1 MRAMS
6 STSHVM
12 AVAVGLPC
20 RSERVAYRVID
31 GEALVMVVDRKALH
45 RLNDVGS
52 RVFELCDGQT
62 SVDSIVEAI
71 VREFVVDA
79 STARADVE
87 KFINALAEAGAIAF
101 ITAKGAQ

>member
-1 MRAMS
+1 MHAMS
-6 STSHVM
+6 TPHAS

-52 RVFELCDGQT
+52 RVFELCDGRT
-62 SVDSIVEAI
+62 DVDSIVEAI

-79 STARADVE
+79 PTARADVE
-87 KFINALAEAGAIAF
+87 NFITELAETGAITFSAR
-101 ITAKGAQ
+101 KGAP